1 MDALSAAGIPVV
13 ADRGPGGGWS
23 LLDGYQM
30 SLTGLSE
37 DEIQALFLSKPARL
51 LADLGLLQASETALG
66 KLLAA
71 LPIMYRRDAEYIRQR
86 IHVDGT
92 GWHHGEENVAF
103 LPVLQEAIW
112 QERKLQLTYHL
123 STGPIV
129 KPLLDPLGLVAK
141 GSVWYLVAVFEDR
154 LCVYRVSRVQDARM
168 TAQPCVRP
176 KEFDLAAFWEQSS
189 AEFMAN
195 RLSYPAVVRAAPG
208 IVPQMRH
215 GDGSARIEQVDP
227 PDAEGWMRIGMQFET
242 QEQARAYVLRFGA
255 QIEVVEPQALREEI
269 IRLVEAVAEL
279 YAKRT
284 GARR

>member
-71 LPIMYRRDAEYIRQR
+71 LPTMYRRDAEYIRQR

-103 LPVLQEAIW
+103 LPILQEAVW

-141 GSVWYLVAVFEDR
+141 GSVWYLVAVFEGR
-154 LCVYRVSRVQDARM
+154 VCVYRVSRVQEARM
-168 TAQPCVRP
+168 TARPCVRP
-176 KEFDLAAFWEQSS
+176 KDFDLAAFWEQSS
-189 AEFMAN
+189 AEFRAS
-195 RLSYPAVVRAAPG
+195 RLRYPVVLRAAPA
-208 IVPQMRH
+208 IVPQVRH
-215 GDGSARIEQVDP
+215 GDGCERIERVGL
-227 PDAEGWMRIGMQFET
+227 PDAEGWVSIGMQFET
-242 QEQARAYVLRFGA
+242 QEQTCAYVLRFGA
-255 QIEVVEPQALREEI
+255 QIEVVEPQALRQKI
-269 IRLVEAVAEL
+269 IRLVEGVAEL
-279 YAKRT
+279 YAQRPD
-284 GARR
+284 ARP